1 MIDKDSV
8 TPWQLVLLI
17 LSVLLLLT
25 MFVETIF
32 KLNIETAQILSV
44 FDNII
49 CFFFLGDFVTR
60 FFKANNK
67 LTFMKWGWL
76 DLISSIPMLNYLR
89 WARIARIVRVIRIL
103 RTFRSAKYLISFIF
117 QNRAKSALASAIL
130 ITLLLVFISAIVILN
145 VETEPTSNIK
155 NSEDALWWS
164 ISTVTT
170 VGYGDRYPVTLEGR
184 IVASIL
190 MITGIGMV
198 GTISG
203 FVASWFINARKDE
216 SN

>member
-1 MIDKDSV
+1 MRF
-8 TPWQLVLLI
+8 LI
-17 LSVLLLLT
+17 RV
-25 MFVETIF
+25 I
-32 KLNIETAQILSV
+32 IPR
-44 FDNII
+44 II
-49 CFFFLGDFVTR
+49 CVQFFLRTQWLNHLQTTFVTR
-60 FFKANNK
+60 IYGKFFIIYFVEYIFTQKEVFK
-67 LTFMKWGWL
+67 
-76 DLISSIPMLNYLR
+76 ISATYETL
-89 WARIARIVRVIRIL
+89 
-103 RTFRSAKYLISFIF
+103 LISFIF